1 MNSANSNNNSDN
13 NSDKKNVLP
22 DLKVPG
28 VFYPFIM
35 MIVVL
40 VIGILST

>member
-1 MNSANSNNNSDN
+1 MNSANSDN

-40 VIGILST
+40 VKFMLV